1 MPYVTEED
9 KNVVSTPIKEMLM
22 KLIQEESGD
31 ISIKSEDEAVPSKK
45 TKVSGIFF
53 FFLEIIAYDVSLIVQ
68 L

>member
-9 KNVVSTPIKEMLM
+9 KSVVSTPIKRMLT

-31 ISIKSEDEAVPSKK
+31 VSIKTEDEAVPSKK

-53 FFLEIIAYDVSLIVQ
+53 FF
-68 L
+68 